1 VLRDFPAAANPVLE
15 QRAREWLAG
24 PGTVT
29 EPRPASTVLLV
40 RDGVTG
46 PEVFVQRR
54 VGTMAFAAS
63 TYVYPGGAVE
73 PGDAD
78 PATPWAGPPPQE
90 WGRRLDADPDT
101 ARGLVAAAV
110 REAFEECGVLL
121 AGGEPDTPPPGAPE
135 GAGAALREDLLG
147 RRRSLGA
154 VLAGHG
160 LPLRSDVLR
169 YRAHWV
175 TPEFEPRRY
184 DTRFFAAAVPE
195 GQHPDGD
202 TTEADLVRWVR
213 PQVLLDEAARGDA
226 LMLPPTV
233 VTLEVL
239 ASHASVVSYLA
250 EDPVVVRVLPELV
263 DTGAGLV
270 VRSELG

>member
-1 VLRDFPAAANPVLE
+1 MIRDFAAAANPVLE
-15 QRAREWLAG
+15 QRARDWLAA
-24 PGTVT
+24 PAAVA
-29 EPRPASTVLLV
+29 EPRPAATILLV
-40 RDGVTG
+40 RDAAGG

-78 PATPWAGPPPQE
+78 PRLPWAGPSVQE
-90 WGRRLDADPDT
+90 WGRRLDTDPGT

-121 AGGEPDTPPPGAPE
+121 AGERPGSGAVGAP
-135 GAGAALREDLLG
+135 AGSAGALREDLVG
-147 RRRSLGA
+147 RRRTLTG
-154 VLAGHG
+154 VLAEHR
-160 LPLRSDVLR
+160 LTLRSDLLR
-169 YRAHWV
+169 YKAHWV

-184 DTRFFAAAVPE
+184 DTRFLAAGVPQ
-195 GQHPDGD
+195 GQHPDGE

-213 PQVLLDEAARGDA
+213 PQVLLDEAARGEA

-239 ASHASVVSYLA
+239 ASHASVGSYLA

-263 DTGAGLV
+263 RTDAGYV